1 MNSDKPLVSV
11 VVPVYK
17 ASTTIERCVRSL
29 MEQTY
34 REIEFVFVDD
44 GSPDDSVGKIRSVA
58 AGYPDRKVLVV
69 GQENQGVCAARRK
82 GMEQVT
88 GDFVLQVDSDDW
100 VEERMVESLVG
111 CMLRTRADI
120 VYCDYFLEYPDRTET
135 ASEKEYAAPGLL
147 YRDLYNGTGFHGY
160 YWNKLVRRS
169 LFDAVGAWPAF
180 AMRDDLVVV
189 AQLLA
194 ASRSTVHLPEPLYHY
209 RMSVSGSITSGKVR
223 KQKFESSENMALL
236 HASLYGDHSAGDPP
250 AAAGGILA
258 SRVLAL
264 RAGWFALAARN
275 FGIFRRYPY
284 IARMLRSLK
293 PSGEYGFSVAKQCIM
308 KLAALFL

>member
-17 ASTTIERCVRSL
+17 ASATIERCVRSL

-69 GQENQGVCAARRK
+69 RQENQGVCAARRK

-135 ASEKEYAAPGLL
+135 VSEKEYAAPGLL
-147 YRDLYNGTGFHGY
+147 YRDLYNGVGFHGY
-160 YWNKLVRRS
+160 YWNKLIRRS
-169 LFDAVGAWPAF
+169 LFDSVRAWPAF
-180 AMRDDLVVV
+180 GMRDDLVVV

-236 HASLYGDHSAGDPP
+236 HESLYGPVDPP
-250 AAAGGILA
+250 AAAGGIMA

-275 FGIFRRYPY
+275 FGIFGRYPY

-293 PSGEYGFSVAKQCIM
+293 PSGEYGFSVAKQWIM

>member
-1 MNSDKPLVSV
+1 MSSDKPLVSI

-17 ASTTIERCVRSL
+17 ASATIERCVRSL

-69 GQENQGVCAARRK
+69 RQENQGVCAARRK

-120 VYCDYFLEYPDRTET
+120 VYCDYFLEYPDRTEILPMAARRRAARRRRGSNRKYSGRRFSGSRFRFCGGERRGGFAGKKGG
-135 ASEKEYAAPGLL
+135 ASAGGRRRDRRGGRGAL
-147 YRDLYNGTGFHGY
+147 YRPLGQCRRQQRGLHRRRCQSGDSRRQHVISPLTATG
-160 YWNKLVRRS
+160 
-169 LFDAVGAWPAF
+169 
-180 AMRDDLVVV
+180 
-189 AQLLA
+189 
-194 ASRSTVHLPEPLYHY
+194 
-209 RMSVSGSITSGKVR
+209 
-223 KQKFESSENMALL
+223 
-236 HASLYGDHSAGDPP
+236 
-250 AAAGGILA
+250 
-258 SRVLAL
+258 
-264 RAGWFALAARN
+264 AR
-275 FGIFRRYPY
+275 
-284 IARMLRSLK
+284 
-293 PSGEYGFSVAKQCIM
+293 
-308 KLAALFL
+308 